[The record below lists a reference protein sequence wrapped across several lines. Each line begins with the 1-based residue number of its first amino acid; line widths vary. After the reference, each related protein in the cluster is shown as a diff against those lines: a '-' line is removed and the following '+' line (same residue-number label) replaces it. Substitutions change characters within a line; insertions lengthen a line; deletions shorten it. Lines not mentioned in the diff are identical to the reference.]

1 MLQRLFV
8 KNIALISEADIEFDG
23 KLNILSGETGSGK
36 SVILDSINFV
46 LGSKAD
52 KTMIRYGER
61 EMSVRAEFF
70 VEQNSE
76 ALKKLDEYD
85 IESEGEIVITRKLTA
100 DGKGAIKINGNAV
113 TASMLKSVTQHLV
126 DVHGQSEHFFLLS
139 EDNQLKVVDG
149 LLGEEVKKIK
159 DSLAELIAEKRSL
172 KAKILELGGDESERE
187 RQLDLLNYQINEID
201 NASLKEGEFEEL
213 KARQNIIANT
223 EKILTS
229 LSAVCSVLNE
239 EGGCADG
246 ISTAKHYMNG
256 ISALSD
262 AYGQIGERLESLGV
276 EIEDISETVSDLADE
291 LNFDGREAEEI
302 DERLSLIKSLK
313 KKYGADEKEILEFC
327 EKARAKAEI
336 LSDSAN
342 AVEKFTAEIKQ
353 TDEKIYSLCKTLTAK
368 RKESAEKFCKE
379 VVAELKT
386 LNIPDA
392 KFEVEFKE
400 YDENSANLSSSNGSD
415 GICFNFS
422 ANKGEPLKPLSK
434 VISGG
439 EMSRF
444 MLAVKTVLKDVNG
457 ISTYIFD
464 EIDAGISGFTATT
477 VAEKF
482 VKISK
487 NTQILAVSH
496 LPQVCAASDAQ
507 FLIYKVEEGGKTLTK
522 VERLDEESKINEI
535 VRLTGSVQS
544 AAARQ
549 HAIELIKQIKN
560 KEAAN

>member
-1 MLQRLFV
+1 MLQRLYV
-8 KNIALISEADIEFDG
+8 KNVALISEADVEFDG

-52 KTMIRYGER
+52 KTMIRYGEQ
-61 EMSVRAEFF
+61 EMSVRADFF
-70 VEQNSE
+70 VEEGSE
-76 ALKKLDEYD
+76 ALKKLKELDVD
-85 IESEGEIVITRKLTA
+85 SDGEIVITRKLTA

-149 LLGEEVKKIK
+149 LLGERAQKIK
-159 DSLAELIAEKRSL
+159 EELAALISEKKNL
-172 KAKILELGGDESERE
+172 KAKISELGGDESERE
-187 RQLDLLNYQINEID
+187 RLLDLLNYQINEID
-201 NASLKEGEFEEL
+201 GANLKEGEFEEL

-223 EKILTS
+223 ERILTA
-229 LSAVCSVLNE
+229 LSAVRSVLDDEN
-239 EGGCADG
+239 GCADG
-246 ISTAKHYMNG
+246 ISTAKHYVNG

-262 AYGQIGERLESLGV
+262 AYAQIGERLEILGV
-276 EIEDISETVSDLADE
+276 EIEDISETVGDLADE
-291 LNFDGREAEEI
+291 LNFDSREAEEI

-327 EKARAKAEI
+327 EKARAKADI

-342 AVEKFTAEIKQ
+342 AVEKFRAEIEAV
-353 TDEKIYSLCKTLTAK
+353 DEKIYALCKKLTAL
-368 RKESAEKFCKE
+368 RKEVAEKFCKE
-379 VVAELKT
+379 VIEELKT
-386 LNIPDA
+386 LNIPNA
-392 KFEVEFKE
+392 KFAVDFAE
-400 YDENSANLSSSNGSD
+400 YDRQTANLSSSNGSD
-415 GICFNFS
+415 SICFNFS

-444 MLAVKTVLKDVNG
+444 MLAVKTRLKDING

-487 NTQILAVSH
+487 STQILAVSH

-522 VERLDEESKINEI
+522 VKRLDGESKIDEI
-535 VRLTGSVQS
+535 VRLTGSVNS
-544 AAARQ
+544 AAARE
-549 HAIELIKQIKN
+549 HAIELINQIK
-560 KEAAN
+560 K